1 MPVPLPLVAIARASG
16 SRQRDLPI
24 WRRLNGDLHL
34 SQVLHLLL
42 KAGELVL

>member
-1 MPVPLPLVAIARASG
+1 LHRVEDSFVFPALDPL
-16 SRQRDLPI
+16 LPI
-24 WRRLNGDLHL
+24 WRGHL